1 MDFISDPI
9 KKSCTSKHY
18 ASEQSYSL
26 VPDGFFQQPRRV
38 AVATSLFKIH
48 CASETLLNTVWKKE
62 LLRPQEC
69 FFFEMQ
75 SGQTPSWISN
85 LMCTACSAALVSAML
100 PVKAWEFVD
109 IPGPTSSTA
118 SQHHQ
123 GETGCHTLCKL
134 KHLQTVPADSGYS
147 LLLLQKVNLRSIT
160 GLFLR

>member
-1 MDFISDPI
+1 MLSFWNRHSGSMDFISDPI

-75 SGQTPSWISN
+75 SGQSPSWISN
-85 LMCTACSAALVSAML
+85 LMCTACSAALVSAGL
-100 PVKAWEFVD
+100 PCSLW
-109 IPGPTSSTA
+109 
-118 SQHHQ
+118 
-123 GETGCHTLCKL
+123 KL
-134 KHLQTVPADSGYS
+134 GS
-147 LLLLQKVNLRSIT
+147 LLTFLAPQALQHPSTIKVKLAGIHFAN
-160 GLFLR
+160 